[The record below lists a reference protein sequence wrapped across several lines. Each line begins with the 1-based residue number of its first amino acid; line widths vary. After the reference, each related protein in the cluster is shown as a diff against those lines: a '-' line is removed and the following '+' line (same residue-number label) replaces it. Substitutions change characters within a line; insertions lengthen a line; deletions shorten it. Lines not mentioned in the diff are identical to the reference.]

1 MSTTFKQL
9 DIKDLTPDEFNVRKD
24 DWNPNDD
31 DEQKLVDS
39 IKAQGVL
46 EPILVR
52 PIKGQSTKYPKNKI
66 YSIICGARRYR
77 ASLEARHKTIPSVI
91 RDDLDD
97 VSSLGTSIQENLKRR
112 SMDKIVTAK
121 NIGRMWEM
129 INHGR
134 TYEQKMQEMN
144 KMFGMKEDQIERYL
158 NIFKLTTEVTLS
170 REGKLNLDK
179 IDTNTLAGIGSEDDW
194 SKSEKKEAIEILSKV
209 EKSEER
215 RNLLSEIKKKKS
227 EDEDISIEQAH
238 KEIKK
243 EKAELIGMT
252 YDVHLNA
259 KERMATEK
267 SAKKEH
273 LDINSLIKRNHINWL
288 KKEEYL

>member
-144 KMFGMKEDQIERYL
+144 KMFGMKQDQINAYL
-158 NIFKLTTEVTLS
+158 NIHKLSSQISLERAQVNMDTTTLS
-170 REGKLNLDK
+170 R
-179 IDTNTLAGIGSEDDW
+179 IGSEDDW
-194 SKSEKKEAIEILSKV
+194 SKAEKKEAIEILSKV

>member
-1 MSTTFKQL
+1 MTTTFKQL
-9 DIKDLTPDEFNVRKD
+9 DIKDLTPDEFNVRKN

-39 IKAQGVL
+39 IKTQGVL

-52 PIKGQSTKYPKNKI
+52 PIKGQPSKYPKNKV
-66 YSIICGARRYR
+66 YSIVCGARRYR
-77 ASLEARHKTIPSVI
+77 AAMEARLKQMPAVI
-91 RDDLDD
+91 RDDLND
-97 VSSLGTSIQENLKRR
+97 VSALGTSIQENLKRR

-129 INHGR
+129 LNHGR
-134 TYEQKMQEMN
+134 TYEQKMKEMN
-144 KMFGMKEDQIERYL
+144 ESFGMKETAIKSYL
-158 NIFKLTTEVTLS
+158 NINKLSAEIKGL
-170 REGKLNLDK
+170 RADGMDR
-179 IDTNTLAGIGSEDDW
+179 DTLAGIGSEDDW
-194 SKSEKKEAIEILSKV
+194 SKSEKKEAIEILSNV

-227 EDEDISIEQAH
+227 EDEDISIEKAV

-243 EKAELIGMT
+243 EKAELIGET
-252 YDVHLNA
+252 YDVHFNA
-259 KERMATEK
+259 KERIAIEK
-267 SAKKEH
+267 AAKKEH
-273 LDINSLIKRNHINWL
+273 LDINTLIKRCAINWL